1 MDRPLPKNY
10 ASQRIAAELKGHV
23 GLDRSSRAWHSVSEM
38 PAYYRAPLGTF
49 VNESESSII
58 GTLTVAN
65 RKAQFPL
72 SPEAVEAWELQL
84 PPLVQG
90 CRQLISELPEAGRF
104 EILLEYPIPRVGK
117 RIDAV
122 LLLHNVIVA
131 IETKTGISA
140 TTAERQVD
148 DYAIQLACFHAP
160 SIHRTIIPVVISD
173 GHVARAGA
181 RPFADDV
188 VRPCR
193 QATTGAVGELL
204 VNIAR
209 EENDPLSPA
218 IDAAAWDAGIFHP
231 IPPIIDAAVRL
242 YSENEVFEIGHAC
255 AAKEDL
261 DKAISSLT
269 AIVRSAREKNE
280 KAICFITGVPGS
292 GKTLVGLNA
301 VHHPDIRDTA
311 SFLSGNG
318 PLVKILREALIR
330 DDVRRARI
338 SGERRTRRAAE
349 TAVYAFIQSV
359 HRFADDHY
367 KEQAPTPAQRVIV
380 FDEAQRAW
388 DSQQNEHAKRPA
400 VSEAHM
406 MMDVMNRHAGWC
418 VLVCLVGGGQE
429 INRGEAGLPEWGV
442 ALQGFKNWKAYA
454 SPSVLDDT
462 SGGAFSLFLGD
473 TNCRDR
479 VLTIDNLHLKVSNRS
494 VRATQTSKWVD
505 AVLQGDRSAAK
516 DIAEQTSSPPV
527 LSRDI
532 STVRQW
538 LQGKRRGLTRSGL
551 IASSGADRLRPDG
564 LEISFDFHRRFK
576 WERWF
581 LDRDACEEPGCNH
594 KFCNDV
600 RASSKLEVAA
610 TQFEIQGL
618 ELDWIGVC
626 WGEDL
631 LWNGTEW
638 RTRTFNGKTWKA
650 NKDPQKHKYRVN
662 GYRVLLTR
670 ARQGMIVYVPN
681 PDPSD
686 SSRLHNQL
694 DATAQFLIQ
703 CGAEELT
710 L

>member
-1 MDRPLPKNY
+1 
-10 ASQRIAAELKGHV
+10 
-23 GLDRSSRAWHSVSEM
+23 M

-49 VNESESSII
+49 VRDLPSSII
-58 GTLTVAN
+58 GVLAVAN
-65 RKAQFPL
+65 RNARFPL

-90 CRQLISELPEAGRF
+90 CRQLISELPLAARF

-122 LLLHNVIVA
+122 LLMHSVIVA
-131 IETKTGISA
+131 IETKTGLSA

-160 SIHRTIIPVVISD
+160 SVHRTIVPMVISD
-173 GHVARAGA
+173 GHVAKAGP

-193 QATTGAVGELL
+193 QSSTGSVGDLL
-204 VNIAR
+204 VSIAR
-209 EENDPLSPA
+209 EENDPFSSA
-218 IDAAAWDAGIFHP
+218 IDAATWDAGIFRP
-231 IPPIIDAAVRL
+231 IPPIIDAAVTL

-255 AAKEDL
+255 AAREDL

-269 AIVRSAREKNE
+269 NIVRTARERRE

-301 VHHPDIRDTA
+301 VHHQDIRDTA

-330 DDVRRARI
+330 DDVRRAQI
-338 SGERRTRRAAE
+338 AGNRRTRRAAE

-367 KEQAPTPAQRVIV
+367 KEEALTPAQRVIV

-388 DSQQNEHAKRPA
+388 DSHQNERAKRPA

-406 MMDVMNRHAGWC
+406 MMDVMSRHDGWC

-442 ALQGFKNWKAYA
+442 ALQGFKKWMIYA
-454 SPSVLDDT
+454 SPEVLNDA
-462 SGGAFSLFLGD
+462 SGGPFSLFSGD
-473 TNCRDR
+473 SECKER
-479 VLTIDNLHLKVSNRS
+479 VSTIDNFHLKINNRS
-494 VRATQTSKWVD
+494 IRATQVSNWVD
-505 AVLQGDRSAAK
+505 AVLHGDCSAAQ
-516 DIAEQTSSPPV
+516 DLAEQMSSPPV
-527 LSRDI
+527 LARDLP
-532 STVRQW
+532 TVRRW
-538 LQGKRRGLTRSGL
+538 LREKRRGLARAGL
-551 IASSGADRLRPDG
+551 VASSGAARLRPDG
-564 LEISFDFHRRFK
+564 LETSFDFHQRFE

-581 LDRDACEEPGCNH
+581 LDRDSCEEPGCDH
-594 KFCNDV
+594 KYCNDV

-626 WGEDL
+626 WNEDL
-631 LWNGTEW
+631 LWSGAAWLSRN
-638 RTRTFNGKTWKA
+638 FNGKTWKT
-650 NKDPQKHKYRVN
+650 NKDSQKHKYRIN

-670 ARQGMIVYVPN
+670 ARQGMVVYVPR
-681 PDPSD
+681 PDNAD
-686 SSRLHNQL
+686 SSRLQNEL
-694 DATAQFLIQ
+694 EATAQFLIQ
-703 CGAEELT
+703 CGMGKLT
-710 L
+710 TATTE